1 MKREM
6 RREDA
11 REHVK
16 LKWQMCSTFE
26 SCADVCQMY
35 GYASN
40 HLQTPGSRGA
50 ASSTKKKRVSVTA
63 ASAELD

>member
-1 MKREM
+1 M

-40 HLQTPGSRGA
+40 HLQTPGSCKQH
-50 ASSTKKKRVSVTA
+50 KKKRVSVTA
-63 ASAELD
+63 GSAELDYRAPS